1 MAIDLLDL
9 TLLAPPFGAD
19 GDTPVTVTD
28 DFRTALRA
36 RLLAAPGLEPLVEPV
51 EVPGREP
58 VGNRVYWSTVR
69 AAPFPHI
76 RIYRIGGDRRMENS
90 ADGGPFWRRLQ
101 FSILSDD
108 DEEAETI
115 SEAAYAALEWDAND
129 PLLFVE
135 GYEMARFPD
144 ELMGP
149 DEQSGAGPNGD
160 DVWMSHFDVE
170 FLMGKS

>member
-1 MAIDLLDL
+1 VSLLSVL
-9 TLLAPPFGAD
+9 NLWPPFGASAA
-19 GDTPVTVTD
+19 PVTVTD

-36 RLLAAPGLEPLVEPV
+36 RLLAAPGLEPL
-51 EVPGREP
+51 GD
-58 VGNRVYWSTVR
+58 RVFWSSAR
-69 AAPFPHI
+69 AAAFPHL
-76 RIYRIGGDRRMENS
+76 RIYRIGGDRREENTV
-90 ADGGPFWRRLQ
+90 DGGPFWRRLQ
-101 FSILSDD
+101 FSILSAD

-115 SEAAYAALEWDAND
+115 SEAAYAALEWDVND